1 MTENFSKFKRK
12 HQIVR
17 ILKSLMAGVALGAFF
32 GGIFLIASKSNLVGF
47 RPIFALLIG
56 AGVFLLSAV
65 AVYFILRTSD
75 KKLAQDLDARF
86 SLQEKVQTM
95 IAYRSDSGDLLDL
108 QRLDTDETLADI
120 PARKFK
126 PKYLWVYILA
136 LCVGFASL
144 ASGFA
149 VKDKRKPVEKVV
161 PFEISAIQIAGIEE
175 LIKYVDSSNM
185 EEVYRVEISSD
196 LTTLLSNLKEAKTE
210 PQMQTAL
217 TESMAYIQA
226 TTYESSSMTEILNA
240 FWNTQEPYAQDF
252 AKTLDTSSWKEPN
265 WGDFTEKLTAF
276 YKTFHYQ
283 TTEENQNPTDAEKL
297 SDLQWKLENF
307 SIKADIEFLASNI
320 PATDPLYSV
329 VFRFIN
335 EDQENYS
342 CLSSIAQSDAV
353 TTYEQT
359 ISELENTFNAV
370 AEDLYAVTA
379 QQKINTNVGEYTMQ
393 KLATLFLVPVPPF
406 ERPDFSKT
414 NGSSGSSSDND
425 DGDQPSDGGV
435 GEGAVVG
442 SKDLVLDP
450 DTGEY
455 VEYGTLLDKYYAIM
469 FEKLENGNYTEKQ
482 KEIIK
487 NYFALLYSGIKKEE
501 GN

>member
-32 GGIFLIASKSNLVGF
+32 GGIFLIASKSNFVGF
-47 RPIFALLIG
+47 CPIFALLIG
-56 AGVFLLSAV
+56 AGVFLLSGT
-65 AVYFILRTSD
+65 AVYFILHISD
-75 KKLAQDLDARF
+75 KKLAQDLDERF
-86 SLQEKVQTM
+86 ALQEKVQTM
-95 IAYRSDSGDLLDL
+95 IAYRNDSGDLLDL
-108 QRLDTDETLADI
+108 QRLDTEETLADI

-126 PKYLWVYILA
+126 PKYLWAYFLA
-136 LCVGFASL
+136 LCIGFTSLAFGFA
-144 ASGFA
+144 A
-149 VKDKRKPVEKVV
+149 KDKRKPVEKVE
-161 PFEISAIQIAGIEE
+161 PFEISAMQIAGLEE
-175 LIKYVDSSNM
+175 LIKYVDHSEM

-196 LTTLLSNLKEAKTE
+196 LTDLLGNLKAAKTE
-210 PQMQTAL
+210 PQMQAAL

-240 FWNTQEPYAQDF
+240 FWNTQEPYAQGF

-265 WGDFTEKLTAF
+265 WGDFTEKLTEF
-276 YKTFHYQ
+276 CNSFHYQ
-283 TTEENQNPTDAEKL
+283 ATEENETPTDAEKL
-297 SDLQWKLENF
+297 NDLQSKLEYF
-307 SIKADIEFLASNI
+307 TMKADMAFLASGM
-320 PATDPLYSV
+320 AETDPLYSV
-329 VFRFIN
+329 LYRFIN
-335 EDQENYS
+335 EDQES
-342 CLSSIAQSDAV
+342 AISLSAIAQSDTL
-353 TTYEQT
+353 TTYEQA
-359 ISELENTFNAV
+359 ISELENTFIGA
-370 AEDLYAVTA
+370 AEDMYAVTA
-379 QQKINTNVGEYTMQ
+379 QQKINTNVGEYTME

-406 ERPDFSKT
+406 EHPDFSKT
-414 NGSSGSSSDND
+414 NDNSGSSSDNN

-435 GEGAVVG
+435 GEGAVYG

-469 FEKLENGNYTEKQ
+469 YEKLENGNYTEKQ

-487 NYFALLYSGIKKEE
+487 NYFALLYSGMDNEE